1 MLLVCVLALVTLTT
15 FALCGLIVA
24 IQSFLLPAI
33 EISKFAFACDSCSVE
48 QPGPII
54 KKSTAT
60 SSLFSNRLYD
70 VSSPPSVAV

>member
-24 IQSFLLPAI
+24 MQSFLLPARA
-33 EISKFAFACDSCSVE
+33 ISKFAFACDCASVA

-70 VSSPPSVAV
+70 VNNEPSAAV